1 MSESLPETGT
11 PERSCVGCRQ
21 ADAAERLVRFVVRD
35 GQLFVDASR
44 RLPGRGA
51 WAHARWD
58 CIERGVKRG
67 GFGHALHAPVHD
79 DAARVFG
86 AALEICRGEALQRLG
101 LLRRSGALKFGREQA
116 CLAAR
121 ERQATALWLARDAAA
136 RTARAVRET
145 ANQCGVPLHVV
156 AGVDELA
163 RALGTATVAVVA
175 LPETNA
181 GRQLSTAVA
190 IWAQLADEAAVYNP
204 LGAA

>member
-1 MSESLPETGT
+1 MSESLPETGGS
-11 PERSCVGCRQ
+11 ERSCVGCRET
-21 ADAAERLVRFVVRD
+21 DAADRLVRFVVRD

-44 RLPGRGA
+44 RLTGRGA
-51 WAHARWD
+51 WAHARWG

-67 GFGHALHAPVHD
+67 GFAHALHAPVRD

-101 LLRRSGALKFGREQA
+101 LLRRSGVLRFGREQA

-121 ERQATALWLARDAAA
+121 ERQAAALWLARDTAE
-136 RTARAVRET
+136 RTARAVRE
-145 ANQCGVPLHVV
+145 AAAQCGVPVHTV
-156 AGVDELA
+156 AATAELA
-163 RALGTATVAVVA
+163 QALGAATVAVVA
-175 LPETNA
+175 LPVTAA
-181 GRQLSTAVA
+181 GRRLSTAVA